1 MNLINSEMPKLSDL
15 FEANKLSLNIQKPN
29 CITFKPGQR
38 RDEFT
43 FNIEMNGLKNNQVSW
58 CYFRWVIVMETPY
71 FSGCEFLSY

>member
-43 FNIEMNGLKNNQVSW
+43 FNIEMNGLKTNQVSW
-58 CYFRWVIVMETPY
+58 CYFR
-71 FSGCEFLSY
+71 